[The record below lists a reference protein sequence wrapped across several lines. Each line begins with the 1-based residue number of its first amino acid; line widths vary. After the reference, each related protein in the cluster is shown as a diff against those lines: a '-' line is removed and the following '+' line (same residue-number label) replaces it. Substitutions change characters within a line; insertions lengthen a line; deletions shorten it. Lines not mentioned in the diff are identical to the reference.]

1 MENYVYLKVKL
12 VLKPGQTEE
21 SVQSIVA
28 ECDYEFTHE
37 EIVEPEIIAIHD
49 TQIGV

>member
-12 VLKPGQTEE
+12 TLKPGQTEE
-21 SVQSIVA
+21 SIQSIIA
-28 ECDYEFTHE
+28 ECDYEFAHD
-37 EIVEPEIIAIHD
+37 EIVGTEIMDIHD